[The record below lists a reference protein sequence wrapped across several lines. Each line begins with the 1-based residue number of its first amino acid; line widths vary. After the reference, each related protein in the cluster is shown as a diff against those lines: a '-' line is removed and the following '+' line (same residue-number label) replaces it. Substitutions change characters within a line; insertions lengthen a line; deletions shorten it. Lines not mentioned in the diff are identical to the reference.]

1 MLDKI
6 VEIVTTITKIPENK
20 LVQKTR
26 KDDLPRARQLI
37 YYLAKQYTK
46 IPLRQITD
54 RLNGKTHSLAV
65 YSAKTFQNVIDTK
78 EEPYYSWYVDCKD
91 YIDNRTNMTHNPRVR
106 VKLILKC
113 VPDSTDITEFYT
125 TLIENLQED
134 LISFKK
140 KKNVVQNRQ

>member
-6 VEIVTTITKIPENK
+6 IEIVTTITKISEEDLAK
-20 LVQKTR
+20 KTR
-26 KDDLPRARQLI
+26 KDKLPRARQLV

-46 IPLRQITD
+46 VPLQKIIE

-91 YIDNRTNMTHNPRVR
+91 YIDKHTNMTHDPRVR
-106 VKLILKC
+106 AKLVLKC
-113 VPDSTDITEFYT
+113 VPDSVDITEFYT

-134 LISFKK
+134 LILFKK
-140 KKNVVQNRQ
+140 KKNVIQN